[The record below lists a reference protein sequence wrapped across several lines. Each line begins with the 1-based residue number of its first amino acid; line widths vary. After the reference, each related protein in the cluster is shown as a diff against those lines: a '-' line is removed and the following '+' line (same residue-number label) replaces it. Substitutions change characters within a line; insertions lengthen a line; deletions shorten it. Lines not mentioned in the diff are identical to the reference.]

1 MSWKGKRVKGKGHQC
16 YKVSSGSILYSTP
29 VLFPRFMPYTNF
41 SSFFFLIL
49 SSHQTPH
56 FLYPSSMH
64 LTIRLSHWSECSASQ
79 NLSIC
84 PNSHSNTSSWMF
96 YTIKMDSVPERA
108 LDIFHLHF
116 WIMLYLVERIP
127 IIHESFLQPR

>member
-1 MSWKGKRVKGKGHQC
+1 MSWKGWVKGKGHQC

-41 SSFFFLIL
+41 SSFFFFFNTFF
-49 SSHQTPH
+49 SSRLPT
-56 FLYPSSMH
+56 FLYPSSMY
-64 LTIRLSHWSECSASQ
+64 LTIRLSHWSECSAS
-79 NLSIC
+79 SPFIC

-116 WIMLYLVERIP
+116 WIMLYLVERIT
-127 IIHESFLQPR
+127 Q